1 VHLLCKLNYKQL
13 TVRQLPN
20 PLTVDGEAGL
30 AGVGGAKVVGD
41 DALVAALVGE
51 GHVTQVE
58 DGGVL
63 RHTVAPGNSSGGRG
77 ARGRLGHGDGDRVT
91 LRRGVGAVGGVGKV
105 LGVAVAQQ
113 LLVLAPGEGDGR
125 GAAAGCRAG
134 EAHVAAQHRHR
145 GLRLH
150 RDLGLGEVVWRGGME
165 TPWRCEW
172 EGTVREGS
180 SLVFSSGVSNM
191 WPRGRMRPAS

>member
-1 VHLLCKLNYKQL
+1 MHLLCKLNYKQL

-63 RHTVAPGNSSGGRG
+63 HHTVAPGDSSGGGGGGGGRG
-77 ARGRLGHGDGDRVT
+77 TRGRLGRDDDGGRIT
-91 LRRGVGAVGGVGKV
+91 LRGGVGAVGGVGKV
-105 LGVAVAQQ
+105 LGVAIAQQ

-165 TPWRCEW
+165 TPWRCER

-180 SLVFSSGVSNM
+180 SLVFSSGGVKHV
-191 WPRGRMRPAS
+191 A